1 MDNDSQWVII
11 ETMKPE
17 MVPSGDRLPEEN
29 ALPLRVGESRKGPV
43 HKDSALWKVAA
54 QNPEGLERMI
64 ALKQVK
70 REAFGTQEE
79 AVADKK
85 FYEFLKSSPVGRFV
99 PDTLFF
105 RAKMTKDSP
114 EKGQLFRVQRLIDGR
129 SVDKIPDEELYRD
142 PEVMREL
149 LEFIDGAL
157 AVLKEARETKRPTP
171 DFRRFM
177 ESNQSFRAMI
187 GGLLSDPR
195 YSENI
200 FISDKSDESGQRVS
214 FVDTGPNAQERT
226 SKGQDKF
233 AREVVSRLEGINFEL
248 WKRKLEGVL
257 KNAEKN

>member
-1 MDNDSQWVII
+1 
-11 ETMKPE
+11 
-17 MVPSGDRLPEEN
+17 
-29 ALPLRVGESRKGPV
+29 
-43 HKDSALWKVAA
+43 
-54 QNPEGLERMI
+54 
-64 ALKQVK
+64 
-70 REAFGTQEE
+70 
-79 AVADKK
+79 
-85 FYEFLKSSPVGRFV
+85 
-99 PDTLFF
+99 
-105 RAKMTKDSP
+105 
-114 EKGQLFRVQRLIDGR
+114 
-129 SVDKIPDEELYRD
+129 
-142 PEVMREL
+142 MREL

>member
-142 PEVMREL
+142 PE
-149 LEFIDGAL
+149 GH
-157 AVLKEARETKRPTP
+157 ART
-171 DFRRFM
+171 F
-177 ESNQSFRAMI
+177 
-187 GGLLSDPR
+187 
-195 YSENI
+195 
-200 FISDKSDESGQRVS
+200 
-214 FVDTGPNAQERT
+214 
-226 SKGQDKF
+226 
-233 AREVVSRLEGINFEL
+233 
-248 WKRKLEGVL
+248 GVH
-257 KNAEKN
+257 